1 MIDYKDP
8 IPPVRRFFKENT
20 SIQVDA
26 NTFQGNTTEG
36 LLVRSAGGVGFSRI
50 QMIYRSKDEGA
61 AMSGLI
67 SCMNLLERSASSIS
81 GLRGNWCER
90 EGNPIPS
97 KDEET
102 GAFEAWVYMRLE
114 HIEA

>member
-1 MIDYKDP
+1 MIEYVDP
-8 IPPVRRFFKENT
+8 IPPIRRFFKENT
-20 SIQVDA
+20 DVHVDA
-26 NTFQGNTTEG
+26 NTFQLNITEG
-36 LLVRSAGGVGFSRI
+36 LLVRSAGGFGFSRI

-67 SCMNLLERSASSIS
+67 SCMNLLEREASSITALQGS
-81 GLRGNWCER
+81 WCER

-102 GAFEAWVYMRLE
+102 GAYEAWVYMRFE

>member
-8 IPPVRRFFKENT
+8 IPPVFRFFKART
-20 SIQVDA
+20 DIHVDA
-26 NTFQGNTTEG
+26 NTFQSGISEG
-36 LLVRSAGGVGFSRI
+36 LLVRSAGGLGFTRL
-50 QMIYRSKDEGA
+50 QMIYRSMDEGA

-67 SCMNLLERSASSIS
+67 SCMNLLEREAAGIS
-81 GLRGNWCER
+81 ELKGSWCER

-97 KDEET
+97 KDEQT

-114 HIEA
+114 HLEA

>member
-1 MIDYKDP
+1 MINYKDP
-8 IPPVRRFFKENT
+8 IPPVFRFFEDNNVGH
-20 SIQVDA
+20 VDA
-26 NTFQGNTTEG
+26 NTFQSNITEG
-36 LLVRSAGGVGFSRI
+36 LLVRSAGGAGFSRI

-67 SCMNLLERSASSIS
+67 SCMNLLERRASVIS
-81 GLRGNWCER
+81 GLRGSWCER

>member
-1 MIDYKDP
+1 MVDYKDP
-8 IPPVRRFFKENT
+8 IPPVYRFFKDNIDT
-20 SIQVDA
+20 HVDA
-26 NTFQGNTTEG
+26 NTFQSNITEG

-67 SCMNLLERSASSIS
+67 SCMNLLERNASSIS
-81 GLRGNWCER
+81 ELRGSWCER

>member
-8 IPPVRRFFKENT
+8 IPPVFRFFKERT
-20 SIQVDA
+20 DIHVDS
-26 NTFQGNTTEG
+26 NTFQSNITEG
-36 LLVRSAGGVGFSRI
+36 LLVRSAGGNGFTRI

-67 SCMNLLERSASSIS
+67 SCMNLFEREASAIKE
-81 GLRGNWCER
+81 LRGAWCER

-102 GAFEAWVYMRLE
+102 KAYEAWVYMRLE
-114 HIEA
+114 HLEA